1 MAKSKSIRPLGDKVL
16 VERMKAMETTEG
28 GIIIPDASQEKP
40 LEGTVVAVGKGRVDE
55 KGKLTPLTV
64 KKGDKVLFS
73 KYGGGEISI
82 DGQDLLIL
90 EETDILAVLENT
102 I

>member
-1 MAKSKSIRPLGDKVL
+1 MAKSIRPLGDKVL
-16 VERMKAMETTEG
+16 VERMEAMETTEG
-28 GIIIPDASQEKP
+28 GIIIP
-40 LEGTVVAVGKGRVDE
+40 
-55 KGKLTPLTV
+55 PLTV